1 MKYTNILG
9 KISILFTLIKSSYIY
24 LAFLGILLVL
34 TLVLFIKKKNKN
46 KVVVLMLISYLI
58 LLTLTIINNY
68 QELSKVFDSI
78 ATHLFT
84 DIYFP
89 STQVYLFTLTVIDII
104 ALTSM
109 LNKKTETNYK
119 VANMTCFFTTK
130 FLMVLILDI
139 ISKNKIDIF
148 SKKSMF
154 TNNNLVIL
162 LEVSISVFIIW
173 LLSLIVLYITNKAAS
188 KITEHQE
195 ENTYNEAPVPELYT
209 SVPKQTVKE
218 EPALDLDVEEEPLAP
233 SLATIPAL
241 STFTEYKAK
250 ENNYNLNT
258 PNSNITT
265 NIETLPEKEKIIPVL
280 NIKEEIPTPTV
291 EPEVTSDI
299 LLDKLLHNGLPII
312 KENKETIK
320 EEVKEISP
328 ITKEDYTLN
337 DYRIFNKM
345 LKEVRDNND
354 GNIIKINK
362 ELEQKLIAKYSYQE
376 YGLFKGMLKN
386 YSN

>member
-9 KISILFTLIKSSYIY
+9 KISVLFTLIKSSYIY
-24 LAFLGILLVL
+24 LIFLGILLVL
-34 TLVLFIKKKNKN
+34 TLVLFIKKKNKS

-89 STQVYLFTLTVIDII
+89 STQVYLFTLTVVDII

-109 LNKKTETNYK
+109 LNKKAETNYK

-162 LEVSISVFIIW
+162 LEISISVFIIW

-195 ENTYNEAPVPELYT
+195 EKTYTEAPVPELYT
-209 SVPKQTVKE
+209 SVSKQTIK
-218 EPALDLDVEEEPLAP
+218 EEPLAP

-265 NIETLPEKEKIIPVL
+265 NIETIPEKEESIPTL
-280 NIKEEIPTPTV
+280 NIKEEVSKPTV

-312 KENKETIK
+312 KENKEIIK

-345 LKEVRDNND
+345 LKEVRDNNG

>member
-9 KISILFTLIKSSYIY
+9 KISVLFTLIKSSYIY
-24 LAFLGILLVL
+24 LIFLGILLIL
-34 TLVLFIKKKNKN
+34 TLVLFIKKKNKS

-89 STQVYLFTLTVIDII
+89 STQVYLFTLTVVDII

-109 LNKKTETNYK
+109 LNKKAETNYK

-162 LEVSISVFIIW
+162 LEISISVFIIW

-188 KITEHQE
+188 QITEHQE
-195 ENTYNEAPVPELYT
+195 EKTYTEAPVPELYT
-209 SVPKQTVKE
+209 SVSKQTIKE
-218 EPALDLDVEEEPLAP
+218 EPALALDIEEEPLAP

-265 NIETLPEKEKIIPVL
+265 NIEAIPEKEESIPTL
-280 NIKEEIPTPTV
+280 NIKEEVSKPTV

-312 KENKETIK
+312 KENKEIIK
-320 EEVKEISP
+320 EEAKEISP

-345 LKEVRDNND
+345 LKEVRDNNG